1 MGIMSNTVSICHFR
15 VQGELTGEGLLSD
28 LFDRAPGLL
37 AKQGFNSINETADE
51 LSLGW
56 VETEDP
62 KSTTFNDCWRD
73 RYLMFSLRRDQRK
86 VPPALLKEHLEKAE
100 AQFLADNLGYTRVPK
115 LKKEELKEQVRLK
128 LLAKSLPAPSVY
140 DVVWDTE
147 KNVVTFTTLSPKT
160 VELFQDHFKKTFEGL
175 RLTALHPYERAMSVL
190 GDQDR
195 RLLAQANKASGDS
208 YLELIQ
214 ENQWIGRDF
223 LSWLLY
229 QTLNGDSEYRVN
241 QGGPEAN
248 GAQFI
253 GYVNDKVV
261 LVGEGEGGTQM
272 VTVNGPQER
281 FREVKSA
288 MLDRKQISEAT
299 IHLETPDGSWC
310 LTLKGGLFHFASFAC
325 PAVKL
330 EKDNTTD
337 ERTEREAVFF
347 ERMALLEKGLQL
359 FDSLFC
365 TFLQVRLGSGWYGVE
380 GEIVE
385 WLEAA

>member
-15 VQGELTGEGLLSD
+15 VQGELANVTEFYHEAPFLLS
-28 LFDRAPGLL
+28 
-37 AKQGFNSINETADE
+37 KQAFHPIDDTADE

-56 VETEDP
+56 VHLDDP
-62 KSTTFNDCWRD
+62 KAHDFADASTCWRD
-73 RYLMFSLRRDQRK
+73 HYLIFSFRRDQRK

-100 AQFLADNLGYTRVPK
+100 AQFLADNPGYTRVPK

-147 KNVVTFTTLSPKT
+147 KNVVTFTTLSAKT
-160 VELFQDHFKKTFEGL
+160 VELFEDLFKKTFKGL
-175 RLTALHPYERAMSVL
+175 RLTASHPYERAMGCLDSNW
-190 GDQDR
+190 QR
-195 RLLAQANKASGDS
+195 ELAKANRAGGDS

-241 QGGPEAN
+241 QGADH

-288 MLDRKQISEAT
+288 MLDRKQINEAT
-299 IHLETPDGSWC
+299 IHLETQDGSWC

-330 EKDNTTD
+330 EKDDTTD
-337 ERTEREAVFF
+337 ERLEREAVFF

-365 TFLQVRLGSGWYGVE
+365 TFLQVRLGSGWTFAEVE
-380 GEIVE
+380 ISD